1 MQRQRK
7 QLPPYTC
14 IRCGYETKYKKDM
27 NRHLYMKKTDCHS
40 IVNVIVLTEDIKR
53 DILKNRIHHIID
65 PNKIQNQTINN
76 YTVINNFIAN
86 QDTMKKLTHYVDYK
100 DIEPIDFESKVENTY
115 EDNVRMLENDEYKGG
130 FQLKSH
136 DLYDIANQLTKPQSI
151 ENDSF
156 FESLNIFLD
165 NHKNRIMVYE
175 GDREKWKEH
184 MLEPGMS
191 YLVDKMA
198 GSYLEAYEC
207 YLIRKILFFESR
219 SRFIDQTTYMQCII
233 DYYRFIASFDVEP
246 YVKGKY
252 DNQVLYN
259 REDDEYDKVPKKSD
273 DTAFEIVRR
282 FQKMYNKIKEDTKPE
297 QKQNRKMM
305 VDILKANSKECMKE
319 LNRKVVELFHM
330 DQQFKDQFMIKYQ

>member
-1 MQRQRK
+1 
-7 QLPPYTC
+7 
-14 IRCGYETKYKKDM
+14 
-27 NRHLYMKKTDCHS
+27 
-40 IVNVIVLTEDIKR
+40 
-53 DILKNRIHHIID
+53 
-65 PNKIQNQTINN
+65 
-76 YTVINNFIAN
+76 
-86 QDTMKKLTHYVDYK
+86 
-100 DIEPIDFESKVENTY
+100 
-115 EDNVRMLENDEYKGG
+115 
-130 FQLKSH
+130 
-136 DLYDIANQLTKPQSI
+136 
-151 ENDSF
+151 
-156 FESLNIFLD
+156 
-165 NHKNRIMVYE
+165 
-175 GDREKWKEH
+175 